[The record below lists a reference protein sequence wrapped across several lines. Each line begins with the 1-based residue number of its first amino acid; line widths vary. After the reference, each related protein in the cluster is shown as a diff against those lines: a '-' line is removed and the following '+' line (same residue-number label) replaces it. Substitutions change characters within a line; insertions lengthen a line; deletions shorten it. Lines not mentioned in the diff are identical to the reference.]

1 MQIFIEERSRMTKIR
16 ISILLLF
23 LLLVSGPAAPAH
35 AQSGIQLVSDEA
47 TLQFPQTATFQAEF
61 TSSANITAVTLEYG
75 VDQLTCG
82 TVVAK
87 AFPEITPSTDVK
99 AEWTWDM
106 RQSGS
111 LLPGATLWW
120 QWTVTDAN
128 GTQFTSP
135 QKTILWLD
143 NIHNWKTITGGKIN
157 LHYYDG
163 DASFGQALHDAA
175 AQALTRLTQ
184 EVGLGTDTSVD
195 IYIYAN
201 TNDLKESILYEPAW
215 IGGQASPQTNT
226 VIIGVSTDQL
236 DWGKSTEAHEL
247 THVLVGHLTFSCLG
261 FVPTWLNEGLA
272 MYGEGG
278 PQAAEQTQFDQAK
291 ANNQLLSVESLTG
304 GFSEESDRAT
314 LSYTESFNI
323 VNFLVKTYGRDKMTA
338 LLLQLR
344 DGATI
349 DDALQSV
356 YEFDVNG
363 LEDAWRTSIGAAP
376 RVGTSN
382 PTPVPTPTVVPTIV
396 PFSGETGAAVQT
408 PRATETSNPMGTL
421 EAFATQ
427 TASAG
432 PSPTAGPQP
441 SLAERLGINSEV
453 LLVIEFGLVCCVIA
467 VAAVA
472 GPILLTVRRKHR
484 RKS

>member
-1 MQIFIEERSRMTKIR
+1 MAKIH
-16 ISILLLF
+16 ISIF
-23 LLLVSGPAAPAH
+23 LLLLLMSGPVAPVH
-35 AQSGIQLVSDEA
+35 AQSGIRLVSDQA

-87 AFPEITPSTDVK
+87 AFPQFTTSADVK
-99 AEWTWDM
+99 VEWTWDM

-120 QWTVTDAN
+120 RWVVTDAN
-128 GTQFTSP
+128 GAQFTSP
-135 QKTILWLD
+135 QQTILWLD
-143 NIHNWKTITGGKIN
+143 NVHAWKVISGGKIN

-163 DASFGQALHDAA
+163 DTSFGQALHDAA

-184 EVGLGTDTSVD
+184 EVGLGTDKPVD

-201 TNDLKESILYEPAW
+201 TNDLKDSILYEPAW
-215 IGGQASPQTNT
+215 VGGQASPQTNT
-226 VIIGVSTDQL
+226 IIIGVSTDQL

-291 ANNQLLSVESLTG
+291 TDNKLLSLESLTG

-314 LSYTESFNI
+314 LSYTESFSV
-323 VNFLVKTYGRDKMTA
+323 VNFLIKTYGRDKMTA

-349 DDALQSV
+349 DDALQSI
-356 YEFDVNG
+356 YGFDVNG
-363 LEDAWRTSIGAAP
+363 LEDAWRASIGAAP

-396 PFSGETGAAVQT
+396 PFSGDTGAAIQT
-408 PRATETSNPMGTL
+408 PRSTELPANATATSDLTL
-421 EAFATQ
+421 VEQYATQ
-427 TASAG
+427 TAAAG
-432 PSPTAGPQP
+432 PSPTPGPQP

-453 LLVIEFGLVCCVIA
+453 LMVIEFALVCCVIS